1 MPAEEQSAQSIIA
14 HMNKDHKLALEDFLY
29 VYGKVPI
36 TEEISNVRMQEFA
49 LDHMT
54 ITFEH
59 SAIEFDV
66 EKYIPIDPPLKDFSE
81 ARSRLVP
88 MAKEAAAKR
97 GFSHIR
103 INEISKP
110 RTILE
115 HLIIVLVLLP
125 FVAYVHRGILEF
137 LPLPQSVLDFIG
149 KDVVLSYES
158 AELGMDCFYHL
169 WNKLREWFQYLG
181 TQRRLSIAVIGLQ
194 NSGKTTFTNLLVG
207 QEFETDTIPTLGINI
222 RETRLPNHTQL
233 RIYDLAGQT
242 RFQKLW
248 ERCFQEAD
256 LLVYMLDLSD
266 LTNWESAKAK
276 LHDVIITTNIDH
288 IPILVLGNKVD
299 LLPKFQPDVQLED
312 TRNGTN
318 SNSNSGAGTGVNIS
332 STSATVFSNPS
343 TAATTKK
350 RRKSRSVEQSTRQ
363 QTWKYVSPLLHN
375 YEFED
380 IPKYDLNTENQHV
393 LSKIEILSK
402 ELGIDL
408 KHGLLHLPH
417 DAKVKLNRDIAL
429 FSISCKDK
437 TLLDPVIEWILEL

>member
-1 MPAEEQSAQSIIA
+1 MVLNANPRQSETKGFAKNINTTPMPAEEQSAQSIIA

-115 HLIIVLVLLP
+115 YLIIVLVLLP

-149 KDVVLSYES
+149 KDVVLVSVMIGAS
-158 AELGMDCFYHL
+158 VCHAAEGYFL
-169 WNKLREWFQYLG
+169 LR
-181 TQRRLSIAVIGLQ
+181 
-194 NSGKTTFTNLLVG
+194 
-207 QEFETDTIPTLGINI
+207 P
-222 RETRLPNHTQL
+222 
-233 RIYDLAGQT
+233 
-242 RFQKLW
+242 
-248 ERCFQEAD
+248 
-256 LLVYMLDLSD
+256 
-266 LTNWESAKAK
+266 
-276 LHDVIITTNIDH
+276 
-288 IPILVLGNKVD
+288 
-299 LLPKFQPDVQLED
+299 
-312 TRNGTN
+312 
-318 SNSNSGAGTGVNIS
+318 
-332 STSATVFSNPS
+332 
-343 TAATTKK
+343 
-350 RRKSRSVEQSTRQ
+350 
-363 QTWKYVSPLLHN
+363 
-375 YEFED
+375 
-380 IPKYDLNTENQHV
+380 
-393 LSKIEILSK
+393 
-402 ELGIDL
+402 
-408 KHGLLHLPH
+408 
-417 DAKVKLNRDIAL
+417 KLNYYRVPTDYLVEWYFFCMLEGYGAVRR
-429 FSISCKDK
+429 FDK
-437 TLLDPVIEWILEL
+437 LAYKRTH

>member
-1 MPAEEQSAQSIIA
+1 MGAISII
-14 HMNKDHKLALEDFLY
+14 L
-29 VYGKVPI
+29 
-36 TEEISNVRMQEFA
+36 ISE
-49 LDHMT
+49 
-54 ITFEH
+54 
-59 SAIEFDV
+59 
-66 EKYIPIDPPLKDFSE
+66 
-81 ARSRLVP
+81 
-88 MAKEAAAKR
+88 
-97 GFSHIR
+97 
-103 INEISKP
+103 
-110 RTILE
+110 
-115 HLIIVLVLLP
+115 
-125 FVAYVHRGILEF
+125 
-137 LPLPQSVLDFIG
+137 
-149 KDVVLSYES
+149 SYES

-207 QEFETDTIPTLGINI
+207 QDFETDTIPTLGINI

-332 STSATVFSNPS
+332 STSATVFSNS
-343 TAATTKK
+343 SAAATTKK